1 MRSVRVTGPLV
12 TVEMLARACAE
23 AEARVP
29 DGEWSEPIF
38 LIVNEVDLGLV
49 PLAVWEQVRERLVSI
64 LDDHVSFEEAVEQRP
79 AARSP
84 AAQSPAAPTP
94 AAPTPVAR
102 SSVAGSPA
110 ARSSTPTPPEP
121 VRRSGRRTRRVRVLV
136 AEHDGS
142 FRAELLAAFA
152 GAGYDVLG
160 VADGVQ
166 ALRQLGTRP
175 PHVLVADFELPKL
188 AGDELLARA
197 RALPSSVVRLG
208 VLVGAALPQILVPE
222 HEAADLVLGQPL
234 TAAGVVEQV
243 REVLAARDKRSAD
256 R

>member
-79 AARSP
+79 AARSAS
-84 AAQSPAAPTP
+84 AA
-94 AAPTPVAR
+94 
-102 SSVAGSPA
+102 
-110 ARSSTPTPPEP
+110 SSTPTPPQP
-121 VRRSGRRTRRVRVLV
+121 VRRSGRRSRPLRVLV

-142 FRAELLAAFA
+142 FRAQLLAAFA

-160 VADGVQ
+160 VADGLQ

-222 HEAADLVLGQPL
+222 HEAADLVVGQPL

-243 REVLAARDKRSAD
+243 RELLAARDKRSAD

>member
-23 AEARVP
+23 AEARVQ
-29 DGEWSEPIF
+29 DADKSEPIF
-38 LIVNEVDLGLV
+38 LIVNEIDLGLV

-84 AAQSPAAPTP
+84 SAA
-94 AAPTPVAR
+94 
-102 SSVAGSPA
+102 
-110 ARSSTPTPPEP
+110 SSTPTPPQP
-121 VRRSGRRTRRVRVLV
+121 VRRSGRRSRPLRVLV

-142 FRAELLAAFA
+142 FRAQLLAAFA

-160 VADGVQ
+160 VADGLQ

-197 RALPSSVVRLG
+197 RALPASVVRLG

-243 REVLAARDKRSAD
+243 RELLAARDRRSAD

>member
-84 AAQSPAAPTP
+84 SAA
-94 AAPTPVAR
+94 
-102 SSVAGSPA
+102 
-110 ARSSTPTPPEP
+110 SSTPTPPQP
-121 VRRSGRRTRRVRVLV
+121 VRRSGRRSRPLRVLV

-142 FRAELLAAFA
+142 FRAQLLAAFA

-160 VADGVQ
+160 VADGLQ

-243 REVLAARDKRSAD
+243 RELLAARDRRSAD